1 MDTGTKKFREI
12 PWHSLKCNCGFQIIM
27 ECKTSTENMQ
37 AGKKVKLVEC
47 LPGKHGDLN
56 LISRTHIKKHKTK
69 QNKNLLGESAA
80 TQC

>member
-1 MDTGTKKFREI
+1 
-12 PWHSLKCNCGFQIIM
+12 
-27 ECKTSTENMQ
+27 MQ

-69 QNKNLLGESAA
+69 QQKLVRGKCCNTVLIQHSGGRSKLVSVKLRPV
-80 TQC
+80 